1 MGWLSVSLD
10 AVHDIPAASEI
21 LRVPPNAAPF
31 LKHRQRISVLDG
43 FGWFWYV
50 FVVLVMWFIRV
61 YQSLSYLLAKKVG
74 LFPQST
80 SIMDSWIHTPQVKS
94 RLSHNRFHH
103 VSPWHGIIGSFTVN
117 SLSCGL
123 SPVTLRLT
131 CAAVSPFQH
140 TFWGVKTWTSSHLGR
155 GTRLSTQF
163 NAGTPVAPFRIQVRP
178 FEKSCGKRI
187 LRSAIVAVIHSD
199 CQVLTSKCWN
209 PVMSGA

>member
-1 MGWLSVSLD
+1 MC
-10 AVHDIPAASEI
+10 
-21 LRVPPNAAPF
+21 
-31 LKHRQRISVLDG
+31 
-43 FGWFWYV
+43 
-50 FVVLVMWFIRV
+50 LVCVCGSCHVV

-80 SIMDSWIHTPQVKS
+80 SIMDGYT
-94 RLSHNRFHH
+94 RLRWRVACLTTGFTMFHRGTESLV
-103 VSPWHGIIGSFTVN
+103 VSPWIRC
-117 SLSCGL
+117 SCGL

-140 TFWGVKTWTSSHLGR
+140 TFWGVETWTSSHLGR

-187 LRSAIVAVIHSD
+187 LRSAVAVIHSD

-209 PVMSGA
+209 PVMSGAWVSLCDKKRKWTSLILPMYL

>member
-1 MGWLSVSLD
+1 M
-10 AVHDIPAASEI
+10 
-21 LRVPPNAAPF
+21 
-31 LKHRQRISVLDG
+31 VLDG